1 MDKEYTLEEIRKFC
15 SDFIRKHLGEEYDA
29 TPWMDK
35 LRLYG
40 LYLSIKDYEKRQMM
54 SFSDYIKQKEI
65 EDGQIHYFGQNEQET
80 KT

>member
-1 MDKEYTLEEIRKFC
+1 MDKEYTLEDIRKFC
-15 SDFIRKHLGEEYDA
+15 SDFIRKHLGEEYDV

-35 LRLYG
+35 LRLYS

-65 EDGQIHYFGQNEQET
+65 ENEQIYHFGQNEQKT

>member
-1 MDKEYTLEEIRKFC
+1 MSEQLEDIRKFC
-15 SDFIRKHLGEEYDA
+15 SDFIRKHLGEEYDV

-35 LRLYG
+35 LRLYS

-65 EDGQIHYFGQNEQET
+65 ENEQIYHFGQNE
-80 KT
+80 

>member
-1 MDKEYTLEEIRKFC
+1 MSEQLEDIRKFC
-15 SDFIRKHLGEEYDA
+15 SDFIRKHLGEEYDV

-35 LRLYG
+35 LRLYS

-65 EDGQIHYFGQNEQET
+65 ENEQIYHFGQNEQET